1 MSTTKEKKG
10 LIMARAKELKCKIC
24 RRFGEKLFLKGQK
37 CYSDK
42 CILQRRGEKPQT
54 QQARM
59 SVYGIQLREKQKAKF
74 IYGILENQF
83 ERYYEMAQK
92 KPNPGNALLTLL
104 EMRLD
109 NVVYRLG
116 FATSRAQARQLVSH
130 GHIRVNNR
138 KVNIPSYQVKVGD
151 EITIGTERL
160 IPKIKEEILEK
171 EGTGVSWLILDKEN
185 LKGKVISMPT
195 EEDLNAIPVSVKD
208 IIEFYSR

>member
-1 MSTTKEKKG
+1 
-10 LIMARAKELKCKIC
+10 MARAKELKCKIC
-24 RRFGEKLFLKGQK
+24 RRFGEKLFLKGEK

-42 CILQRRGEKPQT
+42 CILQKRGEKPQS

-59 SVYGIQLREKQKAKF
+59 SVYAIQLKEKQKAKF
-74 IYGILENQF
+74 MYGLLEKNF
-83 ERYYEMAQK
+83 ERYYEEAQK
-92 KPNPGNALLTLL
+92 KANPGDALLTFL

-116 FATSRAQARQLVSH
+116 FASSRAQARQLVSH
-130 GHIRVNNR
+130 GHIRVNNK

-160 IPKIKEEILEK
+160 IPQIKERILEK
-171 EGTGVSWLILDKEN
+171 EGTGTSWLILDKEN
-185 LKGKVISMPT
+185 LKGKVISMPN
-195 EEDLNAIPVSVKD
+195 EEDLRAIPVSVKD